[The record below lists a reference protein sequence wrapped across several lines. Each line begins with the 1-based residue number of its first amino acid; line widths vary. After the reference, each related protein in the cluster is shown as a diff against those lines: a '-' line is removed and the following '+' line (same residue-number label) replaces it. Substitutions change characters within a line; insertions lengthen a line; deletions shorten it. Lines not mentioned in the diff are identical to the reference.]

1 MFLKVEPE
9 GLADHWKRRVSK
21 DINPLLLIFRN
32 MDWNWEYLKVYI
44 LCLIQDYHKL
54 KQIRVFQ
61 YKVPGR
67 QADKFLFVK
76 GLMAISQ

>member
-1 MFLKVEPE
+1 MMKKLHIKVFYTNKNENAWTFVFLKVEPE

-44 LCLIQDYHKL
+44 LCFIQNYYKL
-54 KQIRVFQ
+54 KQNRIF
-61 YKVPGR
+61 
-67 QADKFLFVK
+67 
-76 GLMAISQ
+76 